1 MKKRVKYMKNNYYD
15 LDTLKGEI
23 NGLRMKMYKIAMEK
37 TFSNPEVVQIS
48 QFLDTKIIKYQ
59 QLFKK

>member
-1 MKKRVKYMKNNYYD
+1 MKNNYYD